1 MKTIKDT
8 PGREKET
15 SPTHKVVFNQIQNRI
30 NDEHKEVVEEMQ
42 KEEEMLTT
50 AFNNSYNYLTNK
62 VTMDYVLHASESE
75 FGFVLAHNTHVGP
88 TKMELE
94 NMILHFIETE
104 EYEKCAVLKG
114 ILNKEYPESINES
127 LEEWL

>member
-1 MKTIKDT
+1 MVI
-8 PGREKET
+8 PGIT
-15 SPTHKVVFNQIQNRI
+15 AYVLM
-30 NDEHKEVVEEMQ
+30 NDFSVEELSALVGKSVEEMQ
-42 KEEEMLTT
+42 KEEEMLST